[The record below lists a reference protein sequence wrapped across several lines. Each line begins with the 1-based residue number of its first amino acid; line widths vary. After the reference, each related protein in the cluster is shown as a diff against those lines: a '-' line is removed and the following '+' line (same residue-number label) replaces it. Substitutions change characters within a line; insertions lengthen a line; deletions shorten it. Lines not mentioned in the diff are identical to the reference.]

1 MAKMIITIS
10 RQFGSGGA
18 EIAEKVA
25 QNLGIEFFDKD
36 KLRTIAEGNGIS
48 RDVFERIDQQ
58 ATNSFLYSLAMSS
71 YSGHAAANVNDV
83 MMSDRLYLMQ
93 AEEIRKI
100 ASNSDCVIVGRAADD
115 ILGKGVD
122 HTSIFISGDY
132 NWRLMRIM
140 EKMGLSE
147 AHAKSL
153 IKKTDKKRASYYN
166 FYTNR
171 VWGEAKNYEL
181 CIDSSVLGIEET
193 AKLLTEF
200 IKIKY
205 KRK

>member
-1 MAKMIITIS
+1 MSKMVITIS

-18 EIAEKVA
+18 EIAERLAK
-25 QNLGIEFFDKD
+25 NLGVDFYDKD
-36 KLRTIAEGNGIS
+36 KLKSIAENNGIS

-71 YSGHAAANVNDV
+71 YSGHAAANVTDV
-83 MMSDRLYLMQ
+83 MMSDKFYLMQ

-100 ASNSDCVIVGRAADD
+100 AAKNDCVIVGRAADD
-115 ILGKGVD
+115 ILGAGVD
-122 HTSIFISGDY
+122 HTSIFISGNYD
-132 NWRLMRIM
+132 WRLMRIM

-147 AHAKSL
+147 SHAKSL

-181 CIDSSVLGIEET
+181 CIDSSVLGIEKT
-193 AKLLTEF
+193 AEFLTEF
-200 IKIKY
+200 IKLKY
-205 KRK
+205 KRN